1 MFSSVLKG
9 NISMAKGPPIGVR
22 LDDNVRAA
30 LEKLAA
36 SEDRSLNYLVNKII
50 AEYLKAKRLLK

>member
-1 MFSSVLKG
+1 
-9 NISMAKGPPIGVR
+9 MAKGPPIGVR